1 MSFLHWRA
9 VALAV
14 WALRDAM
21 RWDIRNAT
29 FERAATVRHRAVLFG
44 VFAVIGL
51 LLSGV
56 APAFVRETV
65 SV

>member
-1 MSFLHWRA
+1 
-9 VALAV
+9 
-14 WALRDAM
+14 M

-56 APAFVRETV
+56 APAFVRQV
-65 SV
+65 F